1 MQVDAMTSHYIDI
14 QLRPDPEIAPHQL
27 MNSLYLRL
35 HRALVQLG
43 GQGIGVSF
51 PAHDERRPDLG
62 QHLRLHGTP
71 NALKALADTDWLKG
85 IKDHLHIGLV
95 SAVPHGA
102 AHRQVLRVQAKSNAE
117 RLRRRAMKRHGIDAA
132 EAARRI
138 PDHAEE
144 RLKLPFVT
152 LGSRS
157 TGQPS
162 FPLFLRHG
170 PVQGRA
176 VEGEF
181 NTYGLSMGATV
192 PWF

>member
-1 MQVDAMTSHYIDI
+1 MTLHYIDI

-27 MNSLYLRL
+27 MSSLYLRL

-43 GQGIGVSF
+43 SQGIGVSF

-62 QHLRLHGTP
+62 THLRLHGESI
-71 NALKALADTDWLKG
+71 ALQALAETDWLRG
-85 IKDHLHIGLV
+85 IKDHLQIGLV
-95 SAVPHGA
+95 SAVPQGVV
-102 AHRQVLRVQAKSNAE
+102 HRQVLRVQAKSNVE
-117 RLRRRAMKRHGIDAA
+117 RLRRRAIKRHGIDAV

-144 RLKLPFVT
+144 NLKLPFVT

-157 TGQPS
+157 TGQSS

-170 PVQGRA
+170 PVQDRP
-176 VEGEF
+176 VDGEF
-181 NTYGLSMGATV
+181 NTYGLSLGATI